1 MKLFLIISLFLNV
14 TSVNDIPEYSGSII
28 DLSTFNIATL
38 YKDSTKQFLA
48 DKQNAIGIYDIVSK
62 EKGLWYV
69 TLDFEITEATI
80 NNGDIWLEFRTNIN
94 AATLYLNGKLFF
106 RNGIIE
112 NLSQAKTEGENL
124 VRKRIPKEYLVDGD
138 NKIEIEFTNY
148 KNKTGAIF
156 RDLSI
161 GSLEAF
167 QKHTAV
173 MTTAPILLLGMFI
186 FFLLINLV
194 LYFSLDR
201 KEVFLFLTI
210 LFLIN
215 SLLVGYEVLYWNGF
229 VPASSFIHSYTLRS
243 VLEYG
248 TYFILLFILYFEY
261 KYEKKILL
269 LSILAFI
276 TVYIF
281 AALTGINIVIAL
293 SLLPFSISLLTSL
306 KGEKN
311 RNIITS
317 SLFVL
322 FFLNYLDDRNVIE
335 DYDFVHSNFIIT
347 SIVYKLDSLGVVI
360 FALVMIF
367 ISAKGILS
375 KTKSLNEAKLKL
387 ERLEYQFLQKR
398 ILPHFIINSLMSL
411 QQLISKEP
419 EIANKMIEAL
429 SEEFHL
435 LSMMSK
441 KKLVSIN
448 QEIEICKVHLR
459 IMSIQQKTNYKMEV
473 NGINGNEMIPPI
485 VIHTLVENG
494 ITHGYSGNQN
504 ANFKLSKQETSSSI
518 LYHLFNDSNINTTNL
533 AHTSGTGLKYVEAR
547 LEECYPGKWK
557 LYSNKIKNGWESI
570 IEIKHDL

>member
-1 MKLFLIISLFLNV
+1 MKLLLILNFFLNV
-14 TSVNDIPEYSGSII
+14 TSVNDIPEYSGSVI
-28 DLSTFNIATL
+28 DLSTYNISTL
-38 YKDSTKQFLA
+38 RKGSKKEFVA
-48 DKQNAIGIYDIVSK
+48 DKLNAKDIDDIVK
-62 EKGLWYV
+62 EEKGIWYL
-69 TLDFEITEATI
+69 TLDFKITEKAL
-80 NNGDIWLEFRTNIN
+80 NDRDIWLQFRTNIN
-94 AATLYLNGKLFF
+94 AATLYLNGKLLF
-106 RNGIIE
+106 RNGIVE
-112 NLSQAKTEGENL
+112 NLSQAKIGGKNI
-124 VRKRIPKEYLVDGD
+124 VRNRIPKEYLVNGN

-148 KNKTGAIF
+148 KNKTGTIF

-161 GSLEAF
+161 GSFEAF
-167 QKHTAV
+167 QKSTAV
-173 MTTAPILLLGMFI
+173 MTTAPILLFGIFI

-201 KEVFLFLTI
+201 KEIFLFLTI

-276 TVYIF
+276 AVYIC
-281 AALTGINIVIAL
+281 ASLRSINIAVAL
-293 SLLPFSISLLTSL
+293 SLLPFSISLFVPL
-306 KGEKN
+306 KRGEN
-311 RNIITS
+311 RNIIAL
-317 SLFVL
+317 SLFIL
-322 FFLNYLDDRNVIE
+322 FLLNYLDDRNVIE
-335 DYDFVHSNFIIT
+335 DYDFVNSNFIIT
-347 SIVYKLDSLGVVI
+347 SIAYKLDSLGVVI

-419 EIANKMIEAL
+419 ETANKMIEAL

-435 LSMMSK
+435 LSIMSK
-441 KKLVSIN
+441 K
-448 QEIEICKVHLR
+448 
-459 IMSIQQKTNYKMEV
+459 
-473 NGINGNEMIPPI
+473 
-485 VIHTLVENG
+485 
-494 ITHGYSGNQN
+494 
-504 ANFKLSKQETSSSI
+504 
-518 LYHLFNDSNINTTNL
+518 
-533 AHTSGTGLKYVEAR
+533 
-547 LEECYPGKWK
+547 
-557 LYSNKIKNGWESI
+557 
-570 IEIKHDL
+570 